1 MRMKLE
7 EFPQSDNPV
16 QCSCCD
22 YFSLAESGKSLICP
36 VCYWED
42 DTMDSTNL
50 NLDAPSDLNDDM
62 TLREARENF
71 NKFGAFN
78 SKWSDIVISESE
90 RETIKYEAR
99 NV

>member
-1 MRMKLE
+1 
-7 EFPQSDNPV
+7 
-16 QCSCCD
+16 
-22 YFSLAESGKSLICP
+22 
-36 VCYWED
+36 
-42 DTMDSTNL
+42 MDSTNL